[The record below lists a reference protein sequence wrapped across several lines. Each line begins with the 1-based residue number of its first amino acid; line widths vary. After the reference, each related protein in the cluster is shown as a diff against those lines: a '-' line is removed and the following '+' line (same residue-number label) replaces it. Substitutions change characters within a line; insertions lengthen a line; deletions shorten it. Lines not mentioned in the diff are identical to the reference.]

1 MVESGEMVDTEPL
14 PKASPRPKSAPEAPP
29 PCTITP
35 SITYRG
41 SALELMVACPRTRIE
56 DEEPGAPEVLTA
68 ETPAARPCKDWSRLV
83 ITEPFIASSPT
94 DTEAPDKSLFFMVP

>member
-14 PKASPRPKSAPEAPP
+14 PNASPRPKSAPEAPP

-68 ETPAARPCKDWSRLV
+68 ETPAARPCKGNQRTFYR
-83 ITEPFIASSPT
+83 IFPH
-94 DTEAPDKSLFFMVP
+94 